1 MAKIL
6 IVDDDSAVQATIRL
20 LLERAGHSVVVA
32 DDGRKG
38 LAVFEAGDFDLL
50 FLDIFMPGMDGLETM
65 RLVHQ
70 QQPLLPIIVIS
81 GNPITS
87 ESGSGADFLTMASKL
102 GAVSS
107 LQKPFRPAA
116 LLAVGI
122 VGAFITFLVASSIV
136 SGTPAAVTISDAG
149 VVRSLLG
156 AGLYL
161 GLVGVIGTALG
172 ALLRSVAGGISV
184 LVAALMLIPGLISL
198 LPSSWQNT
206 VKPYLPSDAGQ
217 SMFALHHAA
226 HTLTP
231 TAGLLVFVGWTALAL
246 AGAAW
251 RLVRT
256 DA

>member
-87 ESGSGADFLTMASKL
+87 ESGSGSDFLTMASKL

-116 LLAVGI
+116 LLA
-122 VGAFITFLVASSIV
+122 A
-136 SGTPAAVTISDAG
+136 
-149 VVRSLLG
+149 
-156 AGLYL
+156 
-161 GLVGVIGTALG
+161 
-172 ALLRSVAGGISV
+172 VAGC
-184 LVAALMLIPGLISL
+184 LEAAKRPSL
-198 LPSSWQNT
+198 SST
-206 VKPYLPSDAGQ
+206 
-217 SMFALHHAA
+217 
-226 HTLTP
+226 
-231 TAGLLVFVGWTALAL
+231 TAGDVAPGP
-246 AGAAW
+246 
-251 RLVRT
+251 
-256 DA
+256 